1 MSPSFIFSCTT
12 IASIFYLL
20 LAAVHVK
27 IKLGDNTLEYE
38 ENFSCKQETSD
49 KKLANRS
56 PYFTAFQYINN
67 IETQTSPKTTFH
79 RQE

>member
-1 MSPSFIFSCTT
+1 M
-12 IASIFYLL
+12 L

-56 PYFTAFQYINN
+56 PYFTALQYINN
-67 IETQTSPKTTFH
+67 IETQTSPKTTFNFIGKNLNFFQKNH
-79 RQE
+79 PAV